1 MTDIKIFGRWLE
13 APDKTDTSYT
23 AIRKVI
29 KSEINIPVYIWY
41 DGDAYTTNAEEL
53 GGPYSFYTLGE
64 CKQSADQYMRT
75 AGCIICETEDEENKY
90 RLLL

>member
-41 DGDAYTTNAEEL
+41 DGDAYTTNAEDHPDAIL
-53 GGPYSFYTLGE
+53 
-64 CKQSADQYMRT
+64 
-75 AGCIICETEDEENKY
+75 CETEDEEERY
-90 RLLL
+90 RLLV